1 MFAVL
6 VCVVVDCV
14 VVLIVVFGGV
24 WCSRSLLLIPLVI
37 IRVVA
42 LLSGFVWFVCCLF
55 VGAWGCCFVDCA
67 CLWLLVWFDSYL
79 WFGGVA
85 LLVGLLCDL
94 VVLFLGVD
102 YCVAG

>member
-1 MFAVL
+1 MYIVFFGIMFAVL
-6 VCVVVDCV
+6 VCVIVDCV

-55 VGAWGCCFVDCA
+55 VGVW
-67 CLWLLVWFDSYL
+67 WLLFCGL
-79 WFGGVA
+79 CMP
-85 LLVGLLCDL
+85 LVTCL
-94 VVLFLGVD
+94 V
-102 YCVAG
+102 